1 MDPLEK
7 LLRPLTAVLNRNI
20 SETTPAREL
29 CRQLD
34 GKTVAI
40 RVRDTALAM
49 YFDINDEV
57 LTLRS
62 GSDVDPHVILTGS
75 LLTLA
80 RMAAPPKVLVSASA
94 TGFYGDRGDEIL
106 DETSPSGR
114 GFLAD
119 VARDWEAATEA
130 ASAAGIRVVHL
141 RFGVVLSGEGG
152 ALAKMLTSFRVAST
166 SCLPSAAIPRGLS
179 KSRIINV
186 T

>member
-106 DETSPSGR
+106 DE
-114 GFLAD
+114 
-119 VARDWEAATEA
+119 
-130 ASAAGIRVVHL
+130 IR
-141 RFGVVLSGEGG
+141 
-152 ALAKMLTSFRVAST
+152 RVAVNKA
-166 SCLPSAAIPRGLS
+166 PGAEDPRDEWIVRLEEKIKGV
-179 KSRIINV
+179 I
-186 T
+186 